1 MDRKTAEGLSIEEAL
16 KQLNSGKDGLSED
29 EAKKR
34 LEQYGLNEIQTKKQ
48 NVLIK
53 FLSKFIGT
61 IPLMLYIIIAISIVL
76 NKYIDAYI
84 VIGLLIF
91 NGITSF
97 LEEYKAD
104 NTLEL
109 LKNKLSVLV
118 KVERGGEWKTV
129 QSKFIVP
136 GDIIRIRLGDIAP
149 ADCKIIESDYLSVDQ
164 SMLTGESLPVDKKT
178 NELVFSSSVVREG
191 EATAVVISTGKN
203 TAFGKTAEL
212 VKIAKTRTHLEASI
226 FRILEYLLVL
236 DVALIAAIFIGSYFF
251 GIQLLLVVPFSLL
264 ILLTSVPVALPAAF
278 TVAMAYGTERLS
290 SKNILV
296 TKLEAIEEASTMTV
310 ICLDKTGTITKN
322 QLSISDPIQYG
333 KFSNVDVFRYAALA
347 SRVEDNDQID
357 LAIIHGAQERKI
369 DLKDYTVKT
378 FRPFDPSTKTSSAV
392 VSFNGNEITVLKGF
406 PESVMETC
414 KLSSNDKNKIN
425 SSIDEMASK
434 GYRTIAVAY
443 KDGSKWNFVGV
454 IPMNDKPREDSK
466 KLIDELRSLDLNV
479 KMLTGDNENTAKAIA
494 KEVDIGDNILDV
506 SALNGKSEKEIA
518 EIITRADGFAGV
530 YPKDKYTI
538 VKALQ
543 DNGFHVGMTGDG
555 VNDAPALKQAEVGIA
570 VSNATDVAK
579 SAADIVLTSEG
590 IEPIVN
596 AIKESRSIFERMITY
611 TLKKVSRVLQTSIFL
626 SIFFLILR
634 FLPMRSIQ
642 LILALFLS
650 DIGSISLSTD
660 NELYSNHPDTWNI
673 KVVFLVSL
681 MFGIVA
687 ITQVSV
693 LAYFGL
699 NFMKLPSAQFQTF
712 IFLIFIASMELMTL
726 SMRERRSFWSSMPS
740 ALVLSQIIVSIAI
753 AVILSYYGILMTAIS
768 LYAILLVMIVS
779 ILFLLLMDRVKL
791 LAFRRVSEFR
801 SI

>member
-369 DLKDYTVKT
+369 DLKGYTVKT

-740 ALVLSQIIVSIAI
+740 ALVLSQIIVSIAV
-753 AVILSYYGILMTAIS
+753 AVVLSYYGILMTAIS

>member
-191 EATAVVISTGKN
+191 EATGVVISTGKN

-369 DLKDYTVKT
+369 DLKGYTVKT

-454 IPMNDKPREDSK
+454 ISMNDKPREDSK

>member
-1 MDRKTAEGLSIEEAL
+1 MDKKTAERLSIEEVF
-16 KQLNSGKDGLSED
+16 KQLNSGKDGLSES

-34 LEQYGLNEIQTKKQ
+34 LEDYGFNEIQTKKQ
-48 NVLIK
+48 NIIIK
-53 FLSKFIGT
+53 FLSKFVGT
-61 IPLMLYIIIAISIVL
+61 IPLMLYIIIVISIFL

-109 LKNKLSVLV
+109 LKSKLSVLV
-118 KVERGGEWKTV
+118 KVERDGNWKTV

-136 GDIIRIRLGDIAP
+136 GDIIRIRLGDIVP
-149 ADCKIIESDYLSVDQ
+149 ADCKILESDYLSVDQ
-164 SMLTGESLPVDKKT
+164 SMLTGESLPVDKKI
-178 NELVFSSSVVREG
+178 NELVFSSSIVREG

-203 TAFGKTAEL
+203 TTFGKTAEL

-226 FRILEYLLVL
+226 FRILEYLLFL
-236 DVALIAAIFIGSYFF
+236 DVGLIGAIFIGSYLF
-251 GIQLLLVVPFSLL
+251 GIQLLLVIPFSLL

-322 QLSISDPIQYG
+322 QLSISDPIEYG
-333 KFSNVDVFRYAALA
+333 KFSKEDVFRYAALA

-369 DLKDYTVKT
+369 DLKDYKLKS
-378 FRPFDPSTKTSSAV
+378 FKPFDPSTKTSSAL
-392 VSFNGNEITVLKGF
+392 VSFNGKEITVLKGF
-406 PESVMETC
+406 PESVMERC
-414 KLSSNDKNKIN
+414 KLSASDKSKIN
-425 SSIDEMASK
+425 SNIDEMASK
-434 GYRTIAVAY
+434 GYRTIGVAY
-443 KDGSKWNFVGV
+443 GEADKWSFVGV

-466 KLIDELRSLDLNV
+466 KLIDELRSLNLNV

-494 KEVDIGDNILDV
+494 KEVDIGENILDV

-518 EIITRADGFAGV
+518 ELVTKADGFAGV

-543 DNGFHVGMTGDG
+543 DSGFHVGMTGDG

-579 SAADIVLTSEG
+579 SAADIVLTSDG

-687 ITQVSV
+687 ITQVTV

-699 NFMKLPSAQFQTF
+699 DFMKLPSAQFQTF

-740 ALVLSQIIVSIAI
+740 IFVLSQIITSIAI
-753 AVILSYYGILMTAIS
+753 AAILSYYGILMTAIS
-768 LYAILLVMIVS
+768 LYAMLLVLIISV
-779 ILFLLLMDRVKL
+779 LFLLLMDRIKL
-791 LAFRRVSEFR
+791 LAFKRISEFR

>member
-369 DLKDYTVKT
+369 DLKGYTVKT
-378 FRPFDPSTKTSSAV
+378 FKPFDPSTKTSSAV

-740 ALVLSQIIVSIAI
+740 VLVLSQIIVSIAV
-753 AVILSYYGILMTAIS
+753 AVVLSYYGILMTAIS

-779 ILFLLLMDRVKL
+779 ILFLLLMDRIKL

>member
-191 EATAVVISTGKN
+191 EATGVVISTGKN

-369 DLKDYTVKT
+369 DLKGYTVKT
-378 FRPFDPSTKTSSAV
+378 FKPFDPSTKTSSAV

-642 LILALFLS
+642 LILAIFLS

-740 ALVLSQIIVSIAI
+740 VLVLSQIIVSIAV

-768 LYAILLVMIVS
+768 LYAILLVIIVS
-779 ILFLLLMDRVKL
+779 ILFLLLMDRIKL

>member
-191 EATAVVISTGKN
+191 EATGVVISTGKN

-369 DLKDYTVKT
+369 DLKGYTVKT

-753 AVILSYYGILMTAIS
+753 AVVLSYYGILMTAIS

>member
-357 LAIIHGAQERKI
+357 LAIIHGAQEIKI

-660 NELYSNHPDTWNI
+660 NELYSKHPDTWNI

-740 ALVLSQIIVSIAI
+740 ALVLSQIIVSIAV

-779 ILFLLLMDRVKL
+779 ILFLLLMDRIKL

>member
-178 NELVFSSSVVREG
+178 NEIVFSSSVVREG

-369 DLKDYTVKT
+369 DLKGYTVKT
-378 FRPFDPSTKTSSAV
+378 FKPFDPSTKTSSAV

-740 ALVLSQIIVSIAI
+740 VLVLSQIIVSIAV
-753 AVILSYYGILMTAIS
+753 AVVLSYYGILMTAIS

-779 ILFLLLMDRVKL
+779 ILFLLLMDRIKL

>member
-191 EATAVVISTGKN
+191 EATGVVISTGKN

-369 DLKDYTVKT
+369 DLKGYTVKT

-530 YPKDKYTI
+530 YPNDKYTI

-740 ALVLSQIIVSIAI
+740 ALVLSQIIVSIAV
-753 AVILSYYGILMTAIS
+753 AVVLSYYGILMTAIS
-768 LYAILLVMIVS
+768 LYAILLVIIVS
-779 ILFLLLMDRVKL
+779 ILFLLLMDRIKL

>member
-369 DLKDYTVKT
+369 DLKGYTVKT

-518 EIITRADGFAGV
+518 GIITRADGFAGV

-740 ALVLSQIIVSIAI
+740 VLVLSQIIVSIAV
-753 AVILSYYGILMTAIS
+753 AVVLSYYGILMTAIS
-768 LYAILLVMIVS
+768 LYAILLVIIVS
-779 ILFLLLMDRVKL
+779 ILFLLLMDRIKL

>member
-91 NGITSF
+91 NGVTSF

-178 NELVFSSSVVREG
+178 NEIVFSSSVVREG

-369 DLKDYTVKT
+369 DLKGYTVKT
-378 FRPFDPSTKTSSAV
+378 FKPFDPSTKTSSAV

-740 ALVLSQIIVSIAI
+740 VLVLSQIIVSIAV
-753 AVILSYYGILMTAIS
+753 AVVLSYYGILMTAIS

-779 ILFLLLMDRVKL
+779 ILFLLLMDRIKL

>member
-191 EATAVVISTGKN
+191 EATGVVISTGKN

-642 LILALFLS
+642 LILAIFLS

-779 ILFLLLMDRVKL
+779 ILFLLLMDRIKL

>member
-369 DLKDYTVKT
+369 DLKGYTVKT

-740 ALVLSQIIVSIAI
+740 ALVLSQIIVSIAV

-779 ILFLLLMDRVKL
+779 ILFLLLMDRIKL

>member
-369 DLKDYTVKT
+369 DLKGYTVKT

-740 ALVLSQIIVSIAI
+740 ALVLSQIIVSIAV

>member
-191 EATAVVISTGKN
+191 EATGVVISTGKN

-740 ALVLSQIIVSIAI
+740 ALVLSQIIVSIAV

>member
-29 EAKKR
+29 EAKKT

-178 NELVFSSSVVREG
+178 NEIVFSSSVVREG

-369 DLKDYTVKT
+369 DLKGYTVKT

-740 ALVLSQIIVSIAI
+740 ALVLSQIIVSIAV

>member
-369 DLKDYTVKT
+369 DLKGYTVKT

-642 LILALFLS
+642 LILAIFLS

-740 ALVLSQIIVSIAI
+740 VLVLSQIIVSIAV

-768 LYAILLVMIVS
+768 LYAILLVIIVS
-779 ILFLLLMDRVKL
+779 ILFLLLMDRIKL

>member
-191 EATAVVISTGKN
+191 EATGVVISTGKN

-369 DLKDYTVKT
+369 DLKGYTVKT

-740 ALVLSQIIVSIAI
+740 ALVLSQIIVSIAV

>member
-191 EATAVVISTGKN
+191 EATGVVISTGKN

-506 SALNGKSEKEIA
+506 SALKGKSEKEIA

-740 ALVLSQIIVSIAI
+740 ALVLSQIIVSIAV

>member
-369 DLKDYTVKT
+369 DLKGYTVKT

-642 LILALFLS
+642 LILAIFLS

-740 ALVLSQIIVSIAI
+740 VLVLSQIIVSIAV
-753 AVILSYYGILMTAIS
+753 AVVLSYYGILMTAIS

-779 ILFLLLMDRVKL
+779 ILFLLLMDRIKL

>member
-1 MDRKTAEGLSIEEAL
+1 MDKETAERLSIEEVL
-16 KQLNSGKDGLSED
+16 KQLNSGNDGLSEG

-34 LEQYGLNEIQTKKQ
+34 LEEYGFNEIQTKKQ
-48 NVLIK
+48 NLVIK
-53 FLSKFIGT
+53 FLSKFVGT
-61 IPLMLYIIIAISIVL
+61 IPLMLYIIIIISIFL

-84 VIGLLIF
+84 VIGLLVF

-109 LKNKLSVLV
+109 LKSKLSVLV
-118 KVERGGEWKTV
+118 KVERDGNWKTV

-136 GDIIRIRLGDIAP
+136 GDIIRIRLGDIVP
-149 ADCKIIESDYLSVDQ
+149 ADCKILESDYLSVDQ
-164 SMLTGESLPVDKKT
+164 SMLTGESLPVDKKI
-178 NELVFSSSVVREG
+178 NELVFSSSIVREG

-203 TAFGKTAEL
+203 TTFGKTAEL

-226 FRILEYLLVL
+226 FRILEYLLFL
-236 DVALIAAIFIGSYFF
+236 DVGLISAIFIGSYFF
-251 GIQLLLVVPFSLL
+251 GIQLLLVIPFSLL

-322 QLSISDPIQYG
+322 QLSISDPIEYG
-333 KFSNVDVFRYAALA
+333 KFSKEDVFRYAALA

-369 DLKDYTVKT
+369 DLKGYKVKS
-378 FRPFDPSTKTSSAV
+378 FKPFDPSTKTSSAL
-392 VSFNGNEITVLKGF
+392 VSFNGKEITVLKGF
-406 PESVMETC
+406 PESVMERC
-414 KLSSNDKNKIN
+414 KLSAGEKSKIN
-425 SSIDEMASK
+425 SSVDEMASK
-434 GYRTIAVAY
+434 GYRTIGVAY
-443 KDGSKWNFVGV
+443 GEADKWSFVGV

-466 KLIDELRSLDLNV
+466 KLIDELRSLNLNV

-494 KEVDIGDNILDV
+494 KEVDIGENILDV
-506 SALNGKSEKEIA
+506 SALKGKSEKEIA
-518 EIITRADGFAGV
+518 ELVTKADGFAGV

-543 DNGFHVGMTGDG
+543 DSGFHVGMTGDG

-579 SAADIVLTSEG
+579 SAADIVLTSDG

-626 SIFFLILR
+626 SIFFLVLR

-681 MFGIVA
+681 MFGVVA

-740 ALVLSQIIVSIAI
+740 IFVLSQIIISIAV
-753 AVILSYYGILMTAIS
+753 AAILSYYGILMTAIN
-768 LYAILLVMIVS
+768 LYAMLLVLIIS
-779 ILFLLLMDRVKL
+779 ALFLLLMDRIKL
-791 LAFRRVSEFR
+791 LAFKRVSEFR

>member
-191 EATAVVISTGKN
+191 EATGVVISTGKN

-369 DLKDYTVKT
+369 DLKGYTVKT